1 MTGPPRARIA
11 ALALSGNNG
20 AEDTLGVQL
29 LADCQQVFANDS
41 RLHTAHLLER
51 LYALEESPW
60 GEWALTPRRM
70 AGLLRSYG
78 VHSKSIRAGDAVRR
92 GYERLAFTDAWNR
105 YLPHSDAMS
114 ATSATSGTANA
125 HSPDT
130 ATRLVAVRRA
140 TGGSRD
146 AYETPMG
153 ACDVS
158 LVSDVADDDRRSSSD
173 DMAVYIVQELGGEI
187 DAS

>member
-1 MTGPPRARIA
+1 
-11 ALALSGNNG
+11 
-20 AEDTLGVQL
+20 
-29 LADCQQVFANDS
+29 
-41 RLHTAHLLER
+41 
-51 LYALEESPW
+51 
-60 GEWALTPRRM
+60 
-70 AGLLRSYG
+70 
-78 VHSKSIRAGDAVRR
+78 
-92 GYERLAFTDAWNR
+92 
-105 YLPHSDAMS
+105 MS